1 MVAAKWCAAK
11 GCFLEVLLVVML
23 VVRLAVWLAV
33 LQCAGPLLGEVY
45 WPRSDGGPQGEEM
58 LLVSGGR
65 QINTAKHF
73 WWWSVCECWSHT
85 FN

>member
-1 MVAAKWCAAK
+1 M
-11 GCFLEVLLVVML
+11 FLAVLLAMLLVGMLAVLLVVL
-23 VVRLAVWLAV
+23 LAV

-45 WPRSDGGPQGEEM
+45 GPRSDGGPQGEEM
-58 LLVSGGR
+58 LLVSEGR

-73 WWWSVCECWSHT
+73 WWWSACECWSHT